1 MYNERTKRE
10 RDSARCFRAIILMC
24 ILFLAE
30 FVLFYFAAYMPH
42 SEMIHDSVPRAFY
55 KSLSAV
61 FIERAPLS
69 RFT

>member
-1 MYNERTKRE
+1 
-10 RDSARCFRAIILMC
+10 MC

-69 RFT
+69 RFTWYVDLYEGRFVSELFLA